1 MLITYHWWGYASI
14 SNLQSI
20 IGIRHSLTY
29 QSSKLRIMQIIENYK
44 FSKLSISQWIINL
57 SEYTTINVW
66 SFWINGAFPKQRL
79 TVEKRMGYVHLYWKF
94 VKISLIDRR
103 RILDYHISSNM
114 NACSWGGSIIEEPLY
129 PLYFNNTCQS
139 LLLSDTGQYGHATP
153 QLLPTSKQLNLY
165 YMSEACGGFY

>member
-1 MLITYHWWGYASI
+1 MLTTHHWWGYASI

-20 IGIRHSLTY
+20 IGSRHSLTY

-66 SFWINGAFPKQRL
+66 SFWINEAFPKQRF

-94 VKISLIDRR
+94 VKISLIDCR
-103 RILDYHISSNM
+103 RILDYQTSSSM
-114 NACSWGGSIIEEPLY
+114 NACSWGASMIEEPLY
-129 PLYFNNTCQS
+129 PLSITLVKTFY
-139 LLLSDTGQYGHATP
+139 SDIGQYGHATP
-153 QLLPTSKQLNLY
+153 QLLPTSKELNLY
-165 YMSEACGGFY
+165 YMSVACGGFY